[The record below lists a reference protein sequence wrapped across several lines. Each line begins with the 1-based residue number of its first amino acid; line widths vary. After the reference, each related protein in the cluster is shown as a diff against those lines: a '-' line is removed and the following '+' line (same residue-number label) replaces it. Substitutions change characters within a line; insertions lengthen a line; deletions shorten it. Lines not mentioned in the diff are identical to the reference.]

1 MAGDSSVFPLPDH
14 HQLVAARGEEDPF
27 FSFLSLSP
35 HATAAR
41 VGGGVEEGG
50 KETPVAF
57 VRFLEEEQ
65 GG

>member
-1 MAGDSSVFPLPDH
+1 MILQFSLS
-14 HQLVAARGEEDPF
+14 QTTTNWWAREEDPF
-27 FSFLSLSP
+27 SSFLSLSP